1 MSETRL
7 PEPEDALEPETRDLI
22 TRLDSDLNDAR
33 RHGERAVQQMHKVM
47 LRQVRAAE
55 RRARRAEQQV
65 RRAKQRA
72 RRAERRAARLE
83 RELAAI
89 RASSTWK
96 AGRALVAVPG
106 KIKNWRKS

>member
-7 PEPEDALEPETRDLI
+7 PEPEDALEPEVRDLI
-22 TRLDSDLNDAR
+22 TNLDTDLKNAR

-55 RRARRAEQQV
+55 RRARRAEQQA
-65 RRAKQRA
+65 RWAK
-72 RRAERRAARLE
+72 RRAARVE